1 MLLYLH
7 IPFCRSK
14 CRYCAFYSRPL
25 GGSEG
30 TEALELWART
40 LTLDLRQWGERLGSP
55 SVDTVFFGGGTPSLV
70 PPRMMEHLLHTV
82 SQHFSLSS
90 DAEVSMEANPES
102 LYEQNA
108 RAFKAAGV
116 NRVSLGVQA
125 LDDHLLQAIGRVH
138 SKNDALR
145 AYDALRRSGFSNVG
159 LDLIWGLPGEDLK
172 SWNVQLEEAARLRPE
187 HLSCYGLTLED
198 GTPLFQERHTLALP
212 DEDTQAAMYES
223 TGDTLARHGYHQ
235 YEISNYA
242 MPGFECRHNKGY
254 WTGRDYLGLGPSA
267 VSTMGDRRWE
277 QPSSLTVWADDV
289 HQKRFD
295 SRAQKL
301 SFLERAEE
309 LVMLRLR
316 TAEGLSF
323 HSYTQ
328 LTGKDF
334 LQDNKIF
341 LDALLAEGM
350 VETNQHRIRL
360 TRRGMLLSNSIIEG
374 FFEHIPDTEEER

>member
-1 MLLYLH
+1 
-7 IPFCRSK
+7 
-14 CRYCAFYSRPL
+14 
-25 GGSEG
+25 
-30 TEALELWART
+30 
-40 LTLDLRQWGERLGSP
+40 
-55 SVDTVFFGGGTPSLV
+55 
-70 PPRMMEHLLHTV
+70 
-82 SQHFSLSS
+82 
-90 DAEVSMEANPES
+90 MEANPES
-102 LYEQNA
+102 LHEQNA

-125 LDDHLLQAIGRVH
+125 LDDRLLKAIGRVH

-159 LDLIWGLPGEDLK
+159 IDLIWGLPREDLK
-172 SWNVQLEEAARLRPE
+172 SWNVQLEEAARLLPE
-187 HLSCYGLTLED
+187 HLSCYGLTLEE

-212 DEDTQAAMYES
+212 EEDTQAAMYES
-223 TGDTLARHGYHQ
+223 TGNILARHGYRQ

-242 MPGFECRHNKGY
+242 RPGFECRHNKGY

-267 VSTMGDRRWE
+267 VSTMGGRRWE

-289 HQKRFD
+289 HQKKFD

-350 VETNQHRIRL
+350 VETNQHRVRL